1 MRRTFDVEHFSI
13 IEQARRR
20 AERLVWGFYVLS
32 GREGER
38 IRYEVKTLRDL
49 RPEEIRDDALAH
61 LVCYECVRRVGT
73 HILQQY
79 ELYRICL
86 QDHRLLEVARA
97 LPQPLDL
104 RALLL
109 YVLTHELV
117 HVVRFVQ
124 KLQRMDLPVSERA
137 AEEAIVERTA
147 WKILARVRA
156 YPMERLRAF
165 LSPRG
170 WGRPEGADALLRPP
184 LRGDLSD
191 VASGNA
197 IPSFWQ
203 APDLNPPA
211 SGGRSARPS
220 PETSAPEVRSQEER
234 TPIPMVASEC
244 SWLRRARPRDRIPW
258 R

>member
-1 MRRTFDVEHFSI
+1 MRQTFNAEHLSL

-38 IRYEVKTLRDL
+38 VRYEVKTLRDL
-49 RPEEIRDDALAH
+49 CPEEVRDDALAH
-61 LVCYECVRRVGT
+61 LVCYECVRRVGA
-73 HILQQY
+73 HVLQQY

-86 QDHRLLEVARA
+86 QDHRLLEAARA
-97 LPQPLDL
+97 LPRLLDL

-124 KLQRMDLPVSERA
+124 KLQRIDLPLGERA
-137 AEEAIVERTA
+137 TEEAIVERTA

-156 YPMERLRAF
+156 YPMERLREF
-165 LSPRG
+165 LSPSG
-170 WGRPEGADALLRPP
+170 WAIPGEGCPEGAEAFIRPP
-184 LRGDLSD
+184 LRGGLSD

-197 IPSFWQ
+197 LSS
-203 APDLNPPA
+203 L
-211 SGGRSARPS
+211 
-220 PETSAPEVRSQEER
+220 
-234 TPIPMVASEC
+234 
-244 SWLRRARPRDRIPW
+244 
-258 R
+258 